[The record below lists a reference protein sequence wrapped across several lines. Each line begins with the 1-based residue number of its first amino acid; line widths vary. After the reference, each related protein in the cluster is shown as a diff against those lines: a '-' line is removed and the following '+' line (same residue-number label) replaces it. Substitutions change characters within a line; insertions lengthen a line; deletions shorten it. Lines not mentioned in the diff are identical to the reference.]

1 MTLAL
6 PKKLFLPV
14 ELISDIGVDYEPLEQ
29 LLLEQK
35 WREADRK
42 TAAILLKILNREIE
56 GWLRLRD
63 IKKIPCRDLRTIDQ
77 LWVKLSN
84 GRFGFSVQKRIWERI
99 GGNTHATNKTW
110 KRFGKSVGWYVETSD
125 PISQLWSNWRKYIR
139 WNNDWK
145 FDYWDYDHIIDYI
158 DDSDSPFPCFLLENI
173 FIRVYNIV
181 AIFPI
186 KLLFELLIMN
196 MINLLIFL
204 VRITFAI
211 FSFPIYVIFS
221 LFLFCSQKFWFQ
233 KGSFPT
239 IIKPGKGILMGK
251 GAKVA
256 LIDMQEDMRLQDQV
270 VNRASESYKRIEQN
284 SDAYQMEANRW
295 GQRAQN
301 AMAQGEEY
309 LAQEALEMQ
318 ENYTEQA
325 NLLQSS
331 LDERREELK
340 SKKRKFRILKR
351 KVSYVSLEILY
362 WEISCLSSKL
372 GECDIS

>member
-1 MTLAL
+1 M
-6 PKKLFLPV
+6 
-14 ELISDIGVDYEPLEQ
+14 
-29 LLLEQK
+29 LEQK

-84 GRFGFSVQKRIWERI
+84 GRFCFSVQKRIWERI

-110 KRFGKSVGWYVETSD
+110 KRFGKSIGWYVETSD

-139 WNNDWK
+139 WDNDWK
-145 FDYWDYDHIIDYI
+145 FDYWDYEHIIDYI
-158 DDSDSPFPCFLLENI
+158 DYSDRPFPCFLLEKI
-173 FIRVYNIV
+173 FIGVYKIII
-181 AIFPI
+181 IFSI
-186 KLLFELLIMN
+186 KTLFELLIMN

-221 LFLFCSQKFWFQ
+221 LFLLFLFWFQKFWFQ
-233 KGSFPT
+233 KGYFPT
-239 IIKPGKGILMGK
+239 IMKPGKGILMGK

-256 LIDMQEDMRLQDQV
+256 LIDMQEYMRWQSQV
-270 VNRASESYKRIEQN
+270 VTRASESYKRIEKK

-301 AMAQGEEY
+301 AMAQGDEY

-340 SKKRKFRILKR
+340 SKKRKLRILKS
-351 KVSYVSLEILY
+351 KVSYVSLESLD